1 MTGPGDGHNGQ
12 KMVDAQKSQD
22 TAAGDLNW
30 CTGGRG
36 VTEMVPHEN
45 PSSGPDVWSM

>member
-22 TAAGDLNW
+22 TAAGDLKDVVYLW
-30 CTGGRG
+30 SGFLG
-36 VTEMVPHEN
+36 V
-45 PSSGPDVWSM
+45 GD